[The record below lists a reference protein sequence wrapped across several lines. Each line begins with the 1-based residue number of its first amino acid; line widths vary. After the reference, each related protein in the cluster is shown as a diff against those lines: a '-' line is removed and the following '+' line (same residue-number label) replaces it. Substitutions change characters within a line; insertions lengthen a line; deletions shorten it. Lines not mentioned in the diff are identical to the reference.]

1 MPQPERT
8 RTSFFDLAW
17 RPTAFLAGTGRSGT
31 TWVEEIINCRQE
43 YRVIFEPFWPLRV
56 PLCRMFPET
65 TYLPADDPA
74 RDHYRAAR
82 TVLSGRFRNKW
93 TDQFNH
99 RRIYWK
105 RLIKDVRANL
115 FLHWLHHRF
124 PSLPIVFLIRHPCAV
139 VVSQQKA
146 LWRPS
151 AFEFLEKPTLVR
163 DHLEPF
169 VKLIQSAE
177 DEFDQKV
184 IAWCVRN
191 FVPLQQFRR
200 GEMLVMFYED
210 LVTQPKT
217 EIGRLFDFL
226 EQGIPREALAQ
237 WKRPSALVRPDSA
250 IVTGDDPLNSWRLH
264 LTDKQIARAASLLQQ
279 FGLDRLY
286 GAESSPRIKPDEVLP
301 HWESLGSGSL

>member
-1 MPQPERT
+1 MRQKP
-8 RTSFFDLAW
+8 SFFDLAW
-17 RPTAFLAGTGRSGT
+17 NPTAFVAGTGRSGT

-56 PLCRMFPET
+56 PLCSMFPET
-65 TYLPADDPA
+65 TYLRADDPA
-74 RDHYRAAR
+74 PDHYRATR

-93 TDQFNH
+93 TDQFNQ

-115 FLHWLHHRF
+115 FLHWLHRRF
-124 PSLPIVFLIRHPCAV
+124 PALPIVFLIRHPCGV
-139 VVSQQKA
+139 VVSQQRA

-151 AFEFLEKPTLVR
+151 ALEFLEKPALVR
-163 DHLEPF
+163 DHLQPF
-169 VKLIQSAE
+169 VTLIQSAG
-177 DEFDQKV
+177 DDFDQKV

-200 GEMLVMFYED
+200 GDMLVMFYED
-210 LVTQPKT
+210 LVTDPKT

-226 EQGIPREALAQ
+226 DQATPREALAQ
-237 WKRPSALVRPDSA
+237 WKQPSALVRPDSA
-250 IVTGDDPLNSWRLH
+250 IVSGDDPLNSWRQH
-264 LTDKQIARAASLLQQ
+264 LTDEQIGRAVSLLQQ

-286 GAESSPRIKPDEVLP
+286 GAESSPRMKPDEVLA
-301 HWESLGSGSL
+301 HRKT